1 MASTIIQAM
10 LLGTEVLQVSLG
22 WTPWSNP
29 VLNQP
34 SSPKPETSLDGKL
47 SPRLQ
52 LSLSLFFWIAQKA
65 KRLITRKQILGKPGF
80 LHNYTFLP
88 GNRVSATL
96 CVLSSIESFP
106 SDLSSVSS
114 CSVLVRPCVGVP

>member
-10 LLGTEVLQVSLG
+10 LLGTEVSQVSLG
-22 WTPWSNP
+22 WTPRSNP

-52 LSLSLFFWIAQKA
+52 FSLSLSLFFWIAQKA
-65 KRLITRKQILGKPGF
+65 KRLITRKQLSSWEAW
-80 LHNYTFLP
+80 FLP
-88 GNRVSATL
+88 QL
-96 CVLSSIESFP
+96 HFP
-106 SDLSSVSS
+106 TW
-114 CSVLVRPCVGVP
+114 